1 MEYLHQFKMWRSRT
15 KSYPQEPAIRY
26 CMNSKATELEQVVPN
41 DIEHRAKNPESHSW
55 IFTSTSVRP
64 SRGLPSNRPMGM
76 CCWMGSHFQ
85 GWIDYNGVAFSLAL
99 LEWDRTFSGFG
110 ESDNSGRWGF
120 KNGKIFT
127 SFFLSHHFR
136 MTWLKDFIR

>member
-1 MEYLHQFKMWRSRT
+1 
-15 KSYPQEPAIRY
+15 
-26 CMNSKATELEQVVPN
+26 MNSKATELEQVVPN
-41 DIEHRAKNPESHSW
+41 DIEHRAKNPESHSC

-64 SRGLPSNRPMGM
+64 SRGGGGGAGGLPSNRPMGM

-110 ESDNSGRWGF
+110 ESDNSGR
-120 KNGKIFT
+120 
-127 SFFLSHHFR
+127 
-136 MTWLKDFIR
+136 